1 MVILDVVNK
10 INNMGKKYQIYDPK
24 NKFKKKD
31 MPDDLK
37 RYILNC
43 GIEGIVFIDR
53 KDPERPRLRP
63 GIHIIDSDIRLV
75 YGDSIF
81 ARPQLAFDYKV
92 FINRLYG
99 KDYKKVKDKCDSVL
113 KEIDVIQSVIGE
125 QPILE
130 KVKKSIENYHK
141 ELINFIQDHFTPS
154 ELEEDKININ
164 HE

>member
-1 MVILDVVNK
+1 
-10 INNMGKKYQIYDPK
+10 MGKKYQIYDPK

-31 MPDDLK
+31 IPDDLK

-43 GIEGIVFIDR
+43 GIEGIAFIDR

-75 YGDSIF
+75 YGDSIY
-81 ARPQLAFDYKV
+81 ARPLLGFDYLT

-99 KDYKKVKDKCDSVL
+99 KDYKKVKDKCNSVL
-113 KEIDVIQSVIGE
+113 KEIDTIQSVIGE

-130 KVKKSIENYHK
+130 KVKRSIENYHK